1 MPNGDGIL
9 KISMS
14 CASQLLQLLQVA
26 EIFLM
31 LEEAV
36 NFVALNEDLIGGF
49 QIDLVSN
56 NQGK

>member
-1 MPNGDGIL
+1 MFFF
-9 KISMS
+9 
-14 CASQLLQLLQVA
+14 QHLQVA

-31 LEEAV
+31 LEEVV

-49 QIDLVSN
+49 QIDLISN